1 MTNKKTSTLL
11 VILDGYGIAPPGKGN
26 AITLAK
32 KPTIDRLFRDY
43 PSTTLCATGICVGL
57 PDHKMSGSE
66 AGHMNIG
73 AGRVISQDSK
83 HITDSIKD
91 GSFFMNPAMIGA
103 VKHVKKTG
111 GHLHLMG
118 LMGNGD
124 SPHSDPEHFRAI
136 LKMAKKNDINEVY
149 CHLFTDGRDSY
160 PKSAKTH
167 LKHFRR
173 IMSEEGIGKIATLA
187 GRFYAMDRAKNWERL
202 TLAYDATVF
211 ARGEKANSAEEAIDN
226 AYKNNLTDEYLLPT
240 VILENGGPACNAMP
254 ARPSATIAFRA
265 GSDAASSGERSIAG
279 RPVAQIKKD
288 DAVIFYNF
296 RSDRARQFSK
306 LFIAV
311 DEKSILA
318 DDMPIIDKLKNLY
331 FVTLTDFGPGL
342 DEHTAFPEY
351 TILATLPMVLGQLKQ
366 LYIAES
372 EKFAHVTYFLNGGY
386 ADPVGGEDRIMIKSP
401 TANSYA
407 DVPEMS
413 AREIT
418 DVVLQSVQ
426 KDVYDFIL
434 INYANADMVGHTG
447 DLRATVKAVECLDA
461 QIEILEKVVLEKGGN
476 LIITADHGNAD
487 DMVDFSSDQPNTYHT
502 KNPVPFLV
510 VSEKLRDRKL
520 RDGGVLG
527 NIAPTIL
534 DILEISKPKLMNK
547 ESLLN
552 SPS

>member
-1 MTNKKTSTLL
+1 MTNKKTPTLL
-11 VILDGYGIAPPGKGN
+11 VILDGYGIAPPGNGN

-43 PSTTLCATGICVGL
+43 PSTTLCATGTCVGL

-73 AGRVISQDSK
+73 AGRIVLQDSR

-91 GSFFMNPAMIGA
+91 GSFFMNPAIMGA
-103 VKHVKKTG
+103 VKHVKDTG
-111 GHLHLMG
+111 GNFHLMG

-136 LKMAKKNDINEVY
+136 LKLAKKNNVKEVY

-167 LKHFRR
+167 LKYFRK
-173 IMSEEGIGKIATLA
+173 IMQEEGIGKIATLA
-187 GRFYAMDRAKNWERL
+187 GRFYAMDRAKNWKRL
-202 TLAYDATVF
+202 TLAYDAVVF
-211 ARGEKANSAEEAIDN
+211 SRGEKADSAEEAIEK
-226 AYKNNLTDEYLLPT
+226 AYAANLTDEYLLPT
-240 VILENGGPACNAMP
+240 VILENGEP
-254 ARPSATIAFRA
+254 ARNATHSVA
-265 GSDAASSGERSIAG
+265 GGPI
-279 RPVAQIKKD
+279 VKIKKN

-306 LFIAV
+306 LFIAT
-311 DEKSILA
+311 DEKSILG

-351 TILATLPMVLGQLKQ
+351 TILATLPMALGQLKQ

-372 EKFAHVTYFLNGGY
+372 EKFAHITYFLNGGY
-386 ADPVGGEDRIMIKSP
+386 SDPVGDEARIMVKSP
-401 TANSYA
+401 VVDSYA
-407 DVPEMS
+407 KIPEMS

-418 DVVLQSVQ
+418 DVVSQSVQ
-426 KDVYDFIL
+426 KDIYDFIA

-447 DLRATVKAVECLDA
+447 DLAATVKAVECLDT
-461 QIEILEKVVLEKGGN
+461 QIEVLEKIVLEKGGN

-487 DMVDFSSDQPNTYHT
+487 DMVDFNSDQPNTYHT
-502 KNPVPFLV
+502 KNPVPFLI
-510 VSEKLRDRKL
+510 VSEKFKHRKL
-520 RDGGVLG
+520 RDGGALG

-534 DILEISKPKLMNK
+534 AILEIPKPKLMNK